1 MPHISELSSVIRL
14 YQIVA
19 GMSVLFGVGA
29 IAALIHAYRTGI
41 FSHKDDI
48 AVRMLDFEDR
58 PLAKP
63 SKSSFPEQS
72 A

>member
-29 IAALIHAYRTGI
+29 IAALIQAYRTGI

-58 PLAKP
+58 PLVKP
-63 SKSSFPEQS
+63 VKPGSPEQS
-72 A
+72 V